1 MATEKSFP
9 KCHLGYS
16 ILGSCIQS
24 KLIVID
30 ECEQRRPAQALP
42 NQTQLTLSGRRVFR
56 RYSFLGTPPP
66 PILDLPLSNRQ
77 PQHESLSEENIIIPF
92 LPCWSSYHKLCWL
105 MSVNFEL
112 VKTASVKY
120 CLSKCDKLVIW
131 WITYMELSI
140 LQTFEEAVFRT
151 YKMKDLE
158 RSVWLRSFIHR
169 RCFRSRCK

>member
-1 MATEKSFP
+1 MSPGLLYTGFMHPKQINCDRWVWTKTACPGSAKPNPADTEWQEGVP
-9 KCHLGYS
+9 PL
-16 ILGSCIQS
+16 Q
-24 KLIVID
+24 
-30 ECEQRRPAQALP
+30 LP
-42 NQTQLTLSGRRVFR
+42 RNTS
-56 RYSFLGTPPP
+56 P

-158 RSVWLRSFIHR
+158 RSVWLRSSIHR
-169 RCFRSRCK
+169 RCFWSRCK